1 MASNPPSKCC
11 VVGFRHEGEPTGS
24 MTKVADKWD
33 AYIATPSDSQKK
45 SGKALLFLPDIIGI
59 WQNSKLM
66 ADQLAAQGYL
76 TLVLDIFNGDPLP
89 LNRPDDFDFM
99 GWMTKGSTGD
109 NPHTKEA
116 VDPIVQAAIKALKE
130 QYGATKIGALGYC
143 FGAKSLVR
151 HMSTTAPFTGIDVG
165 FIAHPSFVDEK
176 ELAAINGPLSIAA
189 AETDSI
195 FPAEK
200 RHKSEEIL
208 KEKGLPYQI
217 NLYSQVVHGFA
228 MRADL
233 TKKQEKFAREQ
244 AFAQAVSWFGEYL
257 E

>member
-11 VVGFRHEGEPTGS
+11 TVGFRHDGEPTGS
-24 MTKVADKWD
+24 LVKVADKWD
-33 AYIATPSDSQKK
+33 AYIAQPSGSQKA
-45 SGKALLFLPDIIGI
+45 GKALLFLPDIIGI

-76 TLVLDIFNGDPLP
+76 TVVLDIFNGDPLP
-89 LNRPDDFDFM
+89 INRPDDFDLM

-116 VDPIVQAAIKALKE
+116 VDPIVQAAIKELKE
-130 QYGATKIGALGYC
+130 KYGVTKIGALGYC
-143 FGAKSLVR
+143 FGAKCLVR
-151 HMSTTAPFTGIDVG
+151 NMTASAPFTGIDVG
-165 FIAHPSFVDEK
+165 FIAHPSFVDEE
-176 ELAAINGPLSIAA
+176 ELAAINGPLAIAA

-208 KEKGLPYQI
+208 KETGFPYNI
-217 NLYSQVVHGFA
+217 NLYSGVTHGFA

-233 TKKQEKFAREQ
+233 SKKPEKFAREQ
-244 AFAQAVSWFGEYL
+244 AFAQAVAWFEEYL